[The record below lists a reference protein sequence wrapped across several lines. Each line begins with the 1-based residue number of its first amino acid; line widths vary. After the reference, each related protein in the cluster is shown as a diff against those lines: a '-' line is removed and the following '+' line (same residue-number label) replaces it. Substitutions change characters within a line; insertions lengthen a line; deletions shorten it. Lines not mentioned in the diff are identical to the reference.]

1 MYKRIRSL
9 HLFTGMSLLIFVV
22 MYFVTGYVMIHRD
35 WFGNPDPASAVR
47 TETLEYTGDETLDA
61 WAVYL
66 QNTYGLTGQI
76 ESRRRFRDGR
86 MEIVYL
92 RPGTV
97 YRAEV
102 SADRKTVRITENKGS
117 WQRTMIL
124 FHRLHGYHGTWL
136 YILWAVMFDLASI
149 SLIVF
154 ALTGIYM
161 WYKLTVRRL
170 AGWIMLGLSYSFTG
184 GYILYLLYAP

>member
-66 QNTYGLTGQI
+66 QNTYGL
-76 ESRRRFRDGR
+76 
-86 MEIVYL
+86 
-92 RPGTV
+92 
-97 YRAEV
+97 
-102 SADRKTVRITENKGS
+102 
-117 WQRTMIL
+117 
-124 FHRLHGYHGTWL
+124 
-136 YILWAVMFDLASI
+136 
-149 SLIVF
+149 SLIH
-154 ALTGIYM
+154 I
-161 WYKLTVRRL
+161 
-170 AGWIMLGLSYSFTG
+170 
-184 GYILYLLYAP
+184 